1 MSNAGHVKF
10 NWNRYIDLAE
20 FLLNSIPENDDDES
34 KDRCGISRA
43 YYAAFHRA
51 EKFLRNI
58 NQTIDIHNKGSHEN
72 IIKIFS
78 EFGRNNLSYRF
89 ISEELKLLKIQRKK
103 ADYDD
108 KYFSFESRN
117 ILLKNELRK
126 SITRARKIIE
136 KIENLESEEKL
147 K

>member
-1 MSNAGHVKF
+1 MIYDYSEVQSLQNKNF
-10 NWNRYIDLAE
+10 N
-20 FLLNSIPENDDDES
+20 
-34 KDRCGISRA
+34 
-43 YYAAFHRA
+43 
-51 EKFLRNI
+51 
-58 NQTIDIHNKGSHEN
+58 
-72 IIKIFS
+72 
-78 EFGRNNLSYRF
+78 
-89 ISEELKLLKIQRKK
+89 
-103 ADYDD
+103 YDD